1 MPGVETQAQA
11 EEDGQ
16 ADAAPLP
23 VALPQPASS
32 AQAQAALAA
41 SDTYGAALDAI
52 GLGAFSLRVFLL
64 TGLGWISDG
73 AEAAVLSY
81 MLPALQ
87 HEHGLTEAQLGTIS
101 SVLAGAQAVGAVF
114 WGYSADVAGRRRSFL
129 ASVSLTAVLGLA
141 SAAAGANLYLY
152 VALRAATG
160 FAIGGNLP
168 LAVTVTSELMPPR
181 YRDRA
186 LVGLH
191 LFYEVGAL
199 GSTGLALLLLPA
211 SCKAGTRCE
220 WPLYLALVAAPAA
233 IVSLLAARYL
243 PESPAGPLP

>member
-1 MPGVETQAQA
+1 MRGHRQAQSH
-11 EEDGQ
+11 
-16 ADAAPLP
+16 P
-23 VALPQPASS
+23 PQPPSS
-32 AQAQAALAA
+32 SSSSS

-64 TGLGWISDG
+64 AGLGWISDG

-81 MLPALQ
+81 MLPALREQ
-87 HEHGLTEAQLGTIS
+87 HGLTEADLGAIS
-101 SVLAGAQAVGAVF
+101 SALAGAQAVGAVF

-141 SAAAGANLYLY
+141 SAASGTSLYVY

-191 LFYEVGAL
+191 LFYEAGA
-199 GSTGLALLLLPA
+199 
-211 SCKAGTRCE
+211 
-220 WPLYLALVAAPAA
+220 
-233 IVSLLAARYL
+233 
-243 PESPAGPLP
+243 

>member
-1 MPGVETQAQA
+1 MRGHRQAQSH
-11 EEDGQ
+11 
-16 ADAAPLP
+16 P
-23 VALPQPASS
+23 PQPPSS
-32 AQAQAALAA
+32 SSSSSS

-64 TGLGWISDG
+64 AGLGWISDG

-81 MLPALQ
+81 MLPALREQ
-87 HEHGLTEAQLGTIS
+87 HGLTEADLGAIS
-101 SVLAGAQAVGAVF
+101 SALAGAQAVGAVF

-141 SAAAGANLYLY
+141 SAASGTSLYVY

-191 LFYEVGAL
+191 LFYEAGA
-199 GSTGLALLLLPA
+199 
-211 SCKAGTRCE
+211 
-220 WPLYLALVAAPAA
+220 
-233 IVSLLAARYL
+233 
-243 PESPAGPLP
+243 

>member
-1 MPGVETQAQA
+1 MPAMEHAQLQA
-11 EEDGQ
+11 EGR

-23 VALPQPASS
+23 VASPQPDSS
-32 AQAQAALAA
+32 AGAASAA

-64 TGLGWISDG
+64 AGLGWISDG

-220 WPLYLALVAAPAA
+220 WPLYLAL
-233 IVSLLAARYL
+233 LLHTLRHPLTTALL
-243 PESPAGPLP
+243 P

>member
-1 MPGVETQAQA
+1 ME
-11 EEDGQ
+11 
-16 ADAAPLP
+16 
-23 VALPQPASS
+23 QPS
-32 AQAQAALAA
+32 
-41 SDTYGAALDAI
+41 AI
-52 GLGAFSLRVFLL
+52 GLGAFSLRLFQLA
-64 TGLGWISDG
+64 GLGSISDG
-73 AEAAVLSY
+73 AEAAVLVHASRT
-81 MLPALQ
+81 AARVQ

-220 WPLYLALVAAPAA
+220 WPLYLAL
-233 IVSLLAARYL
+233 LLHTLRHPLTTALL
-243 PESPAGPLP
+243 P